1 MNVSESGTNSK
12 NPKEPRVRRY
22 WPALRMSAG
31 LASLCVSVFFIGC
44 ILGLVPD
51 RDAAVMAGRK
61 ALCENLAVY
70 SSLAAQKDDL
80 ELANAGLKAAVERN
94 SSLLS
99 AGLRPT
105 MSRFPKANRFPSLP
119 AY

>member
-1 MNVSESGTNSK
+1 MIVREPGTNSK
-12 NPKEPRVRRY
+12 RLKEPCVRRY

-44 ILGLVPD
+44 VLGLVPD
-51 RDAAVMAGRK
+51 RNAAVMAGRK

-80 ELANAGLKAAVERN
+80 ELADAGLKAAVARN
-94 SSLLS
+94 TSLLS
-99 AGLRPT
+99 AGLRAD
-105 MSRFPKANRFPSLP
+105 SGRLL
-119 AY
+119 